1 VISYVALFSDVDKNP
16 PNPVLY
22 MILSMPLEPNV
33 KTRYF
38 CLHCSVAPVLLLL
51 PWLWICY
58 IYVHFFG
65 VYLNGIVGFLVS
77 FACLD
82 GSRLL

>member
-1 VISYVALFSDVDKNP
+1 VISYVALFSDADKNP
-16 PNPVLY
+16 PNHVLY
-22 MILSMPLEPNV
+22 MILPMPLEPNI

-38 CLHCSVAPVLLLL
+38 LHCSVAPVFLLL
-51 PWLWICY
+51 PWPWICY
-58 IYVHFFG
+58 ISVHFFG

-77 FACLD
+77 FVCLD